1 MSRTCQKDDSAIFEG
16 EPLRCRHERATVRL
30 PDGTTLD
37 GRPKSLPMSS
47 IVPTDRNRVSYSL
60 STPSVPTVDAWAVR
74 DARTDIS
81 ADVIIWSHSVSA
93 PGPEAVFIPVLKTP
107 LVTSAQFPSACSS
120 PPAPQSERG
129 TRVCGSASCNF
140 FPVVGGVVLPN
151 FTYRTDSA
159 ATSAAACGTDCAAD
173 PMCRAYSW
181 CGLPRPGLTSC
192 ALKSAVSTPV
202 GTSLSCAS
210 GIVRP

>member
-74 DARTDIS
+74 DARTDVS

-107 LVTSAQFPSACSS
+107 LVPSSR
-120 PPAPQSERG
+120 PPAALLLLR
-129 TRVCGSASCNF
+129 RVSAEPGYAGAHRATFSLSLGVLFC
-140 FPVVGGVVLPN
+140 PILPIGQIAQLRRRRLVGLIARLIPCAEPIPGVVFL
-151 FTYRTDSA
+151 DL
-159 ATSAAACGTDCAAD
+159 G
-173 PMCRAYSW
+173 
-181 CGLPRPGLTSC
+181 
-192 ALKSAVSTPV
+192 
-202 GTSLSCAS
+202 
-210 GIVRP
+210 